1 MRKYVLPFIRGEPLL
16 NRGFSGTA
24 ENDTVIRNNGKT
36 YHMPDKAVI
45 KQRKSLYEAC
55 LPREK
60 PTESGM
66 LHQLYTVA
74 GIQLQ
79 AEPIQLA
86 MSQQSGATEK
96 YERRYR
102 VLLE

>member
-16 NRGFSGTA
+16 SKGFSVTA
-24 ENDTVIRNNGKT
+24 ENDTVIRNSGET

-66 LHQLYTVA
+66 LHLLYTVA

-79 AEPIQLA
+79 AEP
-86 MSQQSGATEK
+86 SQSAVSQESGATEK
-96 YERRYR
+96 HERRYR